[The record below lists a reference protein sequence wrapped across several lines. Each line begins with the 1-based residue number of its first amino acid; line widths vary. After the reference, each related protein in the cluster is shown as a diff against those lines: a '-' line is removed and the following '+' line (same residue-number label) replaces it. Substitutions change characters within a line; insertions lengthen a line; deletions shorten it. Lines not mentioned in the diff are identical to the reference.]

1 MNKNS
6 EVQAIKSFD
15 DIRNILGAELVDARA
30 GKSSPAKAG
39 AVANVAGKYLSAI
52 KLQLEMLKLSQEK
65 PDDKLKRFLLSDGKK
80 GNGRNK

>member
-1 MNKNS
+1 MNENS
-6 EVQAIKSFD
+6 EVKAIKSFD

-52 KLQLEMLKLSQEK
+52 KLQLEMLKLTQEK
-65 PDDKLKRFLLSDGKK
+65 PDKHLRKFLLTSGD
-80 GNGRNK
+80 